1 MFKNI
6 LIPMSSE
13 FYDKE
18 ILERSF
24 ILAEKFNSK
33 VKLLYIIEEKTLN
46 QTDKMQDPYRTP
58 QDKAETKKEILAKQ
72 KQAASSIVFH
82 DADYIFKN
90 KEHLISGKI
99 AEGEFSTIVKNEL
112 EETQYD
118 LILMGFEKESI
129 LRYRLLEEVN
139 IPIWIEGKSDKP
151 IILAVCSNL
160 APNQKVPEIS
170 IELSKA
176 LGWNLHMLYIVDIE
190 DCVQV
195 DQNCERSDKKPERDL
210 MFNAQSFI
218 NHMKNKGITVTLT
231 KGSLEKETIKTAKEI
246 NASLV
251 IVGREQ
257 KRKGILGL
265 PAKNIKKKIAEKSEY
280 SILFVN

>member
-1 MFKNI
+1 
-6 LIPMSSE
+6 MSSE
-13 FYDKE
+13 FYYKE

-24 ILAEKFNSK
+24 ILAEEFNSN

-58 QDKAETKKEILAKQ
+58 QDKAEIKKEILAKQ
-72 KQAASSIVFH
+72 KQAASSIVFY

-90 KEHLISGKI
+90 KKHLISGKI

-129 LRYRLLEEVN
+129 LRYRILEEVN
-139 IPIWIEGKSDKP
+139 IPIWIEGKSHKP

-210 MFNAQSFI
+210 MLNAQSFI

-231 KGSLEKETIKTAKEI
+231 KGSLEKETIKTARET